1 MGPVRL
7 EIASTGIRLGRISE
21 SEHSVSSCNY
31 IHISLCISVL
41 PSIMTT
47 KRTCDT
53 DPFAS
58 PTTETSISLTSPAAF
73 DIETHQSNVLAT
85 ACLLLEQLHELEN
98 ICSTTEERV
107 RRKRQTLQELE
118 DLISG
123 SNAEVS
129 LGSPVCPTNTPISHR
144 FARRE
149 SPRLRGLFDLR
160 GPGRINQETL
170 QSSSDYSPENRP
182 EEDAFRIKKAVDP
195 EDDWVDDDEEALLG
209 PFDDKYEL
217 CGDTKDPP
225 QTSNLEKALP
235 GLPQEHDEVVE
246 TRSFARKL
254 YLGGQVLALRRPTAH
269 SDVDSPLSRKADW
282 RGSRAIARRSSTKR
296 PPSVRS
302 AKAFESGPELNTK
315 GTMRRGSWKQSI
327 MENMKAKGGARKVSQ
342 ADENANAK
350 DGTRRK
356 QRRKGLWSI
365 YSVCLA

>member
-1 MGPVRL
+1 
-7 EIASTGIRLGRISE
+7 
-21 SEHSVSSCNY
+21 
-31 IHISLCISVL
+31 
-41 PSIMTT
+41 MTT
-47 KRTCDT
+47 KRTGDT

-58 PTTETSISLTSPAAF
+58 PTTETSVFPTSPAAF

-85 ACLLLEQLHELEN
+85 ACLLLEQLQELEN

-129 LGSPVCPTNTPISHR
+129 LGSPICPTNTPISHR
-144 FARRE
+144 FARLE

-160 GPGRINQETL
+160 EPGRINQETL

-182 EEDAFRIKKAVDP
+182 EEDALRIKRKVDP
-195 EDDWVDDDEEALLG
+195 EGDWVDDDSDEEALLG

-225 QTSNLEKALP
+225 QTPNLEKTLP

-254 YLGGQVLALRRPTAH
+254 YLGGQVLALRRPTVH
-269 SDVDSPLSRKADW
+269 SDVDSPLSRKA
-282 RGSRAIARRSSTKR
+282 RGSRGIARRSSTKR
-296 PPSVRS
+296 RPSVRS

-315 GTMRRGSWKQSI
+315 ETMRRGSWKRSI
-327 MENMKAKGGARKVSQ
+327 MENMRAKGGARKDSQ

-350 DGTRRK
+350 DNVRRK
-356 QRRKGLWSI
+356 ERRKGLWSI
-365 YSVCLA
+365 YSVCSELGSNAPHHAA